1 MYIAHGCTENLY
13 TVPQQSTVLGT
24 PGVHTRRMRLLSF
37 TFLRSSINVVGR
49 SYKWGKKALALA
61 HASSPHEEVLG
72 RLEASSPGVPHR
84 KTGIAWHEE
93 GAARARR
100 SERRQ

>member
-1 MYIAHGCTENLY
+1 M
-13 TVPQQSTVLGT
+13 
-24 PGVHTRRMRLLSF
+24 
-37 TFLRSSINVVGR
+37 
-49 SYKWGKKALALA
+49 A